1 MPLDEV
7 GPGRTFGSYEVLEEL
22 GRGGMGRVFR
32 ARHVTLERDVALK
45 LLAEQFSEDEFYV
58 QRFLKEARAAARLN
72 HPGIVQIYDFGQI
85 GPHWFLAMELV
96 EGRSLSHF
104 LRTWGRFSEENA
116 IVIARQALTALAVA
130 HAAGIV
136 HRDIKPDNLIL
147 GKKGVLKLVD
157 LGLAKKVDD
166 PGASSTGFA
175 AGTPHYISP
184 EQIEGRSDV
193 DGRADLYSLGATLF
207 ELVTGQI
214 PFPGPS
220 SAVIMSR
227 HLNERPPDPRTHTPG
242 LSEGFSTA
250 VLWLMSRERDRR
262 PQSAL
267 EADRAFAALQAGTT
281 FQAVASSAP
290 PAPAASPDPAS
301 SAFETAVSSALAA
314 PAAVPWPRSVPGAT
328 TPSPSTGGYEVRQT
342 PSGADSLAT
351 WDAGVY
357 RRVEEKLASR
367 VGPMARVLV
376 RNAAKEAADFD
387 DLCRRLAEQ
396 IPDEGARPA
405 FLKDVLSG
413 PASSRPSGPGSGPGS
428 GAKGQAAPPPRP
440 GSHPSGPGSSSGP
453 GSFAPSLL
461 AAAEQRLAAEI
472 GPLARVLVR
481 KEAKRQ
487 ESWTA
492 LVEALSTQVP
502 DEAGRRRLREALAP
516 LGV

>member
-1 MPLDEV
+1 
-7 GPGRTFGSYEVLEEL
+7 
-22 GRGGMGRVFR
+22 
-32 ARHVTLERDVALK
+32 
-45 LLAEQFSEDEFYV
+45 
-58 QRFLKEARAAARLN
+58 
-72 HPGIVQIYDFGQI
+72 
-85 GPHWFLAMELV
+85 
-96 EGRSLSHF
+96 
-104 LRTWGRFSEENA
+104 
-116 IVIARQALTALAVA
+116 
-130 HAAGIV
+130 
-136 HRDIKPDNLIL
+136 
-147 GKKGVLKLVD
+147 
-157 LGLAKKVDD
+157 
-166 PGASSTGFA
+166 
-175 AGTPHYISP
+175 
-184 EQIEGRSDV
+184 
-193 DGRADLYSLGATLF
+193 
-207 ELVTGQI
+207 
-214 PFPGPS
+214 
-220 SAVIMSR
+220 
-227 HLNERPPDPRTHTPG
+227 
-242 LSEGFSTA
+242 
-250 VLWLMSRERDRR
+250 
-262 PQSAL
+262 
-267 EADRAFAALQAGTT
+267 
-281 FQAVASSAP
+281 
-290 PAPAASPDPAS
+290 
-301 SAFETAVSSALAA
+301 
-314 PAAVPWPRSVPGAT
+314 
-328 TPSPSTGGYEVRQT
+328 
-342 PSGADSLAT
+342 
-351 WDAGVY
+351 
-357 RRVEEKLASR
+357 VEEKLASR